1 MASAIFLLLS
11 PFVIIGLSALTP
23 LPLPVFV
30 LLIIPVFVV
39 VADRVQP

>member
-1 MASAIFLLLS
+1 MAGLLFLLLS
-11 PFVIIGLSALTP
+11 PFVIIGLSTLTP

-39 VADRVQP
+39 VADWVQP